1 MLLVYLG
8 SGFKLGP
15 VTGEFLANMATGK
28 PTKFDPKPFLL
39 SRFQTQIISINKSA
53 SMKSNL

>member
-1 MLLVYLG
+1 MFLVYLG

-39 SRFQTQIISINKSA
+39 TRFQPQIISIDKSPG
-53 SMKSNL
+53 MKSNL

>member
-1 MLLVYLG
+1 MHNIFFPYLG

-28 PTKFDPKPFLL
+28 PTKFDQKPFLL
-39 SRFQTQIISINKSA
+39 SRFQPQ
-53 SMKSNL
+53 SNL